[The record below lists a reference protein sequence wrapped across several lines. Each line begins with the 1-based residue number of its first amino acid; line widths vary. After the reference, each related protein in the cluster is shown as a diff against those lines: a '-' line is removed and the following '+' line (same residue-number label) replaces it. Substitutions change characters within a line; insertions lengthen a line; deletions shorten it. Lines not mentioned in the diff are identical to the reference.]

1 MRRGSELQVFNRG
14 GKEVEPFV
22 GSTYVFQGPAEEGD
36 NEGFSLRKFRE
47 SVV

>member
-1 MRRGSELQVFNRG
+1 MRGGSELQVFNRD

-22 GSTYVFQGPAEEGD
+22 GSTYGFQGPAEEGD
-36 NEGFSLRKFRE
+36 DEGFSLRKFRE